1 MDQTMTSQ
9 FAFIDTTVGG
19 TAARDVVRE
28 REIQQ
33 A

>member
-1 MDQTMTSQ
+1 MTSK
-9 FAFIDTTVGG
+9 FAFIDAVATDGG
-19 TAARDVVRE
+19 TTFVVRE

>member
-1 MDQTMTSQ
+1 MTSQ
-9 FAFIDTTVGG
+9 FAFIDMTGAATRGG
-19 TAARDVVRE
+19 VVVRE